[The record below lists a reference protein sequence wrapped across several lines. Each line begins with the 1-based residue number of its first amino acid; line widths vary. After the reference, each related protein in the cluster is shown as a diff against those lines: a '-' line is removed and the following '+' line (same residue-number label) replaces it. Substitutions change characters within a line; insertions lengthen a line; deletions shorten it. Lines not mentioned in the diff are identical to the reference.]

1 MGENENLEDK
11 DKLRDILIHKSADEI
26 NYLFWYV
33 FGWMS
38 KSKDWDNYKKSIYSA
53 LNVQKDAQLTI
64 EIEQI
69 LEDQGF

>member
-1 MGENENLEDK
+1 MEDK
-11 DKLRDILIHKSADEI
+11 DKLRDILIHKSSDEI

-38 KSKDWDNYKKSIYSA
+38 KSKDWENYKKSIYSG
-53 LNVQKDAQLTI
+53 LNEQKDTQLTI

-69 LEDQGF
+69 LKDQGF

>member
-1 MGENENLEDK
+1 MEDK